1 MLQQVTTLYRG
12 SFRKEEKERNNQ
24 SRTDMWSYVQK
35 YWFRLLFLITREN
48 SHSYINSQGNQHFEQ
63 EGLKYVAI
71 HNSNV
76 QTWFK
81 PV

>member
-1 MLQQVTTLYRG
+1 MEFVATLCHG
-12 SFRKEEKERNNQ
+12 SFRKEEKERNNK
-24 SRTDMWSYVQK
+24 SRTNMWSYVEQF
-35 YWFRLLFLITREN
+35 WFRLHFLITREN
-48 SHSYINSQGNQHFEQ
+48 SHHCINSEVSKHFEQ
-63 EGLKYVAI
+63 EGLKSVAI